1 MQQVQNLFLQ
11 LNELAEV
18 QGEQVDAITENVEAA
33 NTDVHRGVQE
43 LEEAVTKSKKA
54 SKRNL
59 YILLATII
67 VLLVV
72 AIPLIIK
79 VHELAAFAFSSHR
92 SRCPVLWLTLL
103 PPLLPSMLSSRRLE
117 R

>member
-79 VHELAAFAFSSHR
+79 VHDRCLRFLLSPIAMPRPLADSTAS
-92 SRCPVLWLTLL
+92 
-103 PPLLPSMLSSRRLE
+103 PPSQYAL
-117 R
+117 